1 MGRDPV
7 ERFLINNSQLIIMK
21 FFATSQIRQLDQ
33 FTIENEPIS
42 SIDLMER
49 AAQKLYLEV
58 LRKVEA
64 DQKILVFAGPGNNGG
79 DALAVARM
87 LLQSTLQVQ
96 VILLHTGKISADCE
110 TNRERLFRKF
120 PTALSTQSDR
130 FEAPVIE
137 QNTIIIDGLFGSGLT
152 RPLSGIYAEAIHWIN
167 KSGCTVFAIDIP
179 SGLQGEENIPLTPKG
194 EQDIAI
200 IEADYTFSLQF
211 PKLAFL
217 LPENAKYVGKWEVLD
232 IGIHPYAIAETETA
246 FYSLEKSII
255 QSIVKPRSMFS
266 HKGTFGHAFIVA
278 GSKGM
283 AGASVLSSK
292 AALRS
297 GAGLVTVHGPECN
310 RTIVQTAVPEV
321 IFQSDVE
328 TGFSS
333 DLQSIEPYNAIAI
346 GPGIGKQPETATM
359 LRKFLKNATKPCILD
374 ADALNIIGE
383 DKKLLQFI
391 PKNSILTPHPK
402 EFERLFETCNSS
414 YQRILKAQEMSKK
427 LGIIII
433 LKGSHT
439 LIAIPDG
446 KMYFNSTGNSGM
458 ATAGSGDVLTGVLA
472 GLLAQ
477 GYTPEETSKLG
488 VFLHG
493 RSGDLTLKEQTE
505 ESLIAG
511 DIICHIGEAFRT
523 LKG

>member
-1 MGRDPV
+1 
-7 ERFLINNSQLIIMK
+7 MK
-21 FFATSQIRQLDQ
+21 FFTTSQIRQLDQ
-33 FTIENEPIS
+33 FTIENEQIS
-42 SIDLMER
+42 SINLMER
-49 AAQKLYLEV
+49 AAQVLYLEV
-58 LRKVEA
+58 LRKVES
-64 DQKILVFAGPGNNGG
+64 DQSVLIFAGPGNNGG

-96 VILLHTGKISADCE
+96 VILLHTGKLSADCE
-110 TNRERLFRKF
+110 TNQERLFAKF

-167 KSGCTVFAIDIP
+167 KSGCKVFAIDIP
-179 SGLQGEENIPLTPKG
+179 SGLQGEENIPLAPKG

-217 LPENAKYVGKWEVLD
+217 LPENAEYVGKWTILD
-232 IGIHPYAIAETETA
+232 IGIHPKTIAETDSN
-246 FYSLEKSII
+246 FYYLEKTDVQLIL
-255 QSIVKPRSMFS
+255 KPRSMFS

-310 RTIVQTAVPEV
+310 RTIVQTVVPEV

-328 TGFSS
+328 TDFSS
-333 DLQSIEPYNAIAI
+333 DLLSIEPYSAIAI

-359 LRKFLKNATKPCILD
+359 IRKFLKNATKPCILD

-383 DKKLLQFI
+383 DKELLQFI

-402 EFERLFETCNSS
+402 EFERLFGGCVNS
-414 YQRILKAQEMSKK
+414 YERIKKASDMARK
-427 LGIIII
+427 LGVIII

-439 LIAIPDG
+439 LIATPDG

-458 ATAGSGDVLTGVLA
+458 ATAGSGDVLTGILV

-477 GYTPEETSKLG
+477 GYTPEETAKLG
-488 VFLHG
+488 VYLHG
-493 RSGDLTLKEQTE
+493 RAGDLALKEQTE

-511 DIICHIGEAFRT
+511 DIICHIGEAFRS